1 MQRLAADPG
10 VAQVLI
16 GIERP
21 VEGREEPHVEDLQD
35 DHQSENRSGDPGQ
48 EASSGGGHDD
58 DHGDEDETLERESH
72 ERARGEVN
80 RLVRSDEGA
89 PHEQKGEGRER
100 CGNARSPSPA
110 SVAGGSGD
118 SESDGGVRARRRSS
132 VRGVP
137 VAPEPP
143 HVAAERLG
151 KKDERGDERGLG
163 HSRR

>member
-1 MQRLAADPG
+1 MATKAR
-10 VAQVLI
+10 
-16 GIERP
+16 
-21 VEGREEPHVEDLQD
+21 
-35 DHQSENRSGDPGQ
+35 SRSGDPGQ

-58 DHGDEDETLERESH
+58 GRGDEDETLERESH
-72 ERARGEVN
+72 ERGRGEMN
-80 RLVRSDEGA
+80 RMVRSDEGA

-100 CGNARSPSPA
+100 CGNARSHSSA
-110 SVAGGSGD
+110 SVAGGSGG
-118 SESDGGVRARRRSS
+118 SESEGGVRTRRRSS
-132 VRGVP
+132 MRGVP